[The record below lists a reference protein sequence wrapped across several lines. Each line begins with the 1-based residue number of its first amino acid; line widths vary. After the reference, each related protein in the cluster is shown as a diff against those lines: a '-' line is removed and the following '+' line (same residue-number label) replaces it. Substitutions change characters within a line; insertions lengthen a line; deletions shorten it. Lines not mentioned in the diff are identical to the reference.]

1 MSDREER
8 LAAENEMRAA
18 DYLRLCKEFDK
29 LTAERDALREI
40 VDHMTKHGVPPEHS
54 YEVLRADNERLRAE
68 VAPNWKQGYANM
80 ADGVLA
86 LEAQLTE
93 LREATEAHVRVCPSL
108 DGRTWLED
116 VLAKVTP

>member
-1 MSDREER
+1 MIDEGECSRYCER
-8 LAAENEMRAA
+8 
-18 DYLRLCKEFDK
+18 YPK
-29 LTAERDALREI
+29 LTAERDALKAEYETSHACRLHAE
-40 VDHMTKHGVPPEHS
+40 GVVRRLE
-54 YEVLRADNERLRAE
+54 ADNERLRAE